1 MGSSDVKLQYIDD
14 DPDSYPNIFDNA
26 KTAVT
31 DADKDRLIAS
41 LEALSRGE
49 RIEEVVDV
57 EQVIRYFVVHGFL
70 CNGDSYTGSM
80 VHNYYLYEKDGVLSM
95 IPWDYNLAF
104 GGFQAGSDAG
114 SVVNEPIDTPVTG
127 GAVEDRPM
135 LAWIFADEAYTALYH
150 QYYAEFLAECL
161 DSGWCR
167 ELIVSTAALI
177 APYVAED
184 PTAFCTY
191 EEFQAGAAA
200 LEDFCR
206 LRAQSVSGQLE
217 GAIPS
222 TAQGQAEDPAAL
234 VDTSG
239 LELTD
244 MGSMGAGMGGG
255 QDRPLGEAADQPPE
269 RRETAPAFGPAG
281 GAAVGGGPGL
291 PAGTSGSPAAG
302 AWLPLLLS
310 AAVLA
315 GGLGFTLCFRRRG
328 R

>member
-1 MGSSDVKLQYIDD
+1 
-14 DPDSYPNIFDNA
+14 
-26 KTAVT
+26 
-31 DADKDRLIAS
+31 
-41 LEALSRGE
+41 
-49 RIEEVVDV
+49 
-57 EQVIRYFVVHGFL
+57 
-70 CNGDSYTGSM
+70 
-80 VHNYYLYEKDGVLSM
+80 
-95 IPWDYNLAF
+95 
-104 GGFQAGSDAG
+104 
-114 SVVNEPIDTPVTG
+114 
-127 GAVEDRPM
+127 M

-234 VDTSG
+234 VDASG

-255 QDRPLGEAADQPPE
+255 QDWPLGEAADQPPE
-269 RRETAPAFGPAG
+269 RRVTAPAFGPAG
-281 GAAVGGGPGL
+281 GAAARPA
-291 PAGTSGSPAAG
+291 PAGWVDFSS
-302 AWLPLLLS
+302 
-310 AAVLA
+310 
-315 GGLGFTLCFRRRG
+315 
-328 R
+328 